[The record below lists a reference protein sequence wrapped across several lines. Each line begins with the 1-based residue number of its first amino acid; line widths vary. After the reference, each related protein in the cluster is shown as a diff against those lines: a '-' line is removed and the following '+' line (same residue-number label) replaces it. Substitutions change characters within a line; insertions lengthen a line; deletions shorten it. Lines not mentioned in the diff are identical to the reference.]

1 MPQSVS
7 LRDIGATEG
16 LEAVRTQLE
25 RQVAHWTTAA
35 SRLEVLENLAS
46 AEAWLALERYLGVA
60 VRERLTEAV
69 QRLRPFA
76 AVLRNECYSAR
87 SAADLERVQ
96 RRLLDFRHRYTRV
109 ELCLDFYGDC
119 TRTRTSPEISVLLR
133 ACDLLARRSMQVILE
148 PLGKPTPPVLCYLD
162 KGVGASIL
170 KAGLRLWDGSTES
183 PAAAIKIVWHNLF
196 RPSSLVHETG
206 HQVAHIVG
214 WNEEL
219 AAALETRLAPYGR
232 EIAKIWA
239 GWATELAGDA
249 FAFVHMGYAAVA
261 ALHDV
266 VAGDAASV
274 FRFDEW
280 DPHPISY
287 LRVLL
292 GVEMCRRFFGSGPWD
307 ALADAWIQA
316 YPMAN
321 AEAGVRRVVRAPLLP
336 DVAEVCLA
344 APMRAFGGRSLAGWI
359 DPRRVSPSALVQLEK
374 QAGAALFVSHHW
386 IWTESL
392 RLTALTGYRM
402 ATQPEQMADAIAR
415 QRAWM
420 LRLGA
425 LLAEA

>member
-1 MPQSVS
+1 
-7 LRDIGATEG
+7 
-16 LEAVRTQLE
+16 
-25 RQVAHWTTAA
+25 
-35 SRLEVLENLAS
+35 
-46 AEAWLALERYLGVA
+46 
-60 VRERLTEAV
+60 
-69 QRLRPFA
+69 
-76 AVLRNECYSAR
+76 
-87 SAADLERVQ
+87 
-96 RRLLDFRHRYTRV
+96 LLDFRYRYTRV

-119 TRTRTSPEISVLLR
+119 TRTRTSPEIAVLLR
-133 ACDLLARRSMQVILE
+133 ACDLLARRSMEMVLE

-196 RPSSLVHETG
+196 RPSSLIHETG

-219 AAALETRLAPYGR
+219 AAALGSRLAPYGR
-232 EIAKIWA
+232 EIANIWV
-239 GWATELAGDA
+239 GWSTELGDA
-249 FAFVHMGYAAVA
+249 FAFAHMGYAAVA

-287 LRVLL
+287 PRVLL

-316 YPMAN
+316 YPLAN
-321 AEAGVRRVVRAPLLP
+321 AEAGVQQVLRASLSLLP
-336 DVAEVCLA
+336 DVVDVCLA

-359 DPRRVSPSALVQLEK
+359 DPKRVSPWALMQL
-374 QAGAALFVSHHW
+374 
-386 IWTESL
+386 
-392 RLTALTGYRM
+392 
-402 ATQPEQMADAIAR
+402 
-415 QRAWM
+415 
-420 LRLGA
+420 
-425 LLAEA
+425 

>member
-7 LRDIGATEG
+7 LRDNRAAEEW
-16 LEAVRTQLE
+16 EAVRTQLE

-69 QRLRPFA
+69 QRLRPVA
-76 AVLRNECYSAR
+76 AALRNQCLAAR

-96 RRLLDFRHRYTRV
+96 RRLLDFRYRYTRV

-133 ACDLLARRSMQVILE
+133 ACDLLARRSMEAVLE
-148 PLGKPTPPVLCYLD
+148 PIGKPTPPVLCYLD

-219 AAALETRLAPYGR
+219 ATD
-232 EIAKIWA
+232 
-239 GWATELAGDA
+239 ELSE
-249 FAFVHMGYAAVA
+249 H
-261 ALHDV
+261 
-266 VAGDAASV
+266 
-274 FRFDEW
+274 
-280 DPHPISY
+280 
-287 LRVLL
+287 
-292 GVEMCRRFFGSGPWD
+292 D
-307 ALADAWIQA
+307 AL
-316 YPMAN
+316 
-321 AEAGVRRVVRAPLLP
+321 VPL
-336 DVAEVCLA
+336 A
-344 APMRAFGGRSLAGWI
+344 
-359 DPRRVSPSALVQLEK
+359 
-374 QAGAALFVSHHW
+374 
-386 IWTESL
+386 
-392 RLTALTGYRM
+392 
-402 ATQPEQMADAIAR
+402 
-415 QRAWM
+415 
-420 LRLGA
+420 
-425 LLAEA
+425 